1 MTEQIKIPTHT
12 RVVIIGGGII
22 GCSTAYHLAKE
33 GWRDVVLIERAK
45 LTSGSTF
52 HAAGLVGQLRSNA
65 NVTRLLTQSVDLYKN
80 LEEETGLATGWKMSG
95 CLRLACNEQR
105 MIDYKR
111 QATTAR
117 SFGLEMEILS
127 AQECQEKWPIMD
139 GSDVIGGSFMP
150 TDGQANPSDIT
161 QALAKGARKGGVK
174 IIEDCAV
181 TAINSLEGKVTGV
194 RTSQGDI
201 LCDVVVNC
209 AGQWAREVG
218 ELAGVNV
225 PLVSVEHQYMI
236 TEEVEGLSRDMPTI
250 RDPDRRIYFK
260 EEVGGLVAG
269 VYEPNPKPWAVDGI
283 PKGFHFTL
291 LDSDWGHFE
300 PAVAECIARV
310 PALEKTCIKDL
321 VNGPESFTPDGNFI
335 LGEAPELENFYVGAG
350 FNAFGIASGGGAGKA
365 LAEWIVAGEPP
376 MDLWPVD
383 IRRFGPHHKDVNW
396 VRARTLELYSKHYTL
411 PWPFEEHTSGRPNQ
425 TSKLYE
431 MLKSKNACFGEKMG
445 WERPNWFASE
455 KQKPED
461 QYSFGRQNWF
471 EDVGEEHHAVRT
483 KAGLFDQSS
492 FAKFEMKGPDAERAL
507 NWISAGNIAK
517 SAGSLTYT
525 QMLNSRGGIECD
537 LTIAKLAEDH
547 FYIVT
552 GTGFRSHDFTW
563 IKRNIPKKSRVEFHD
578 VTESKFT
585 LSLMGPN
592 ARNILQ
598 ALTKTDISNDA
609 FKFATCQ
616 TLTLNGCEVLAL
628 RVTYVGELGW
638 ELHGNRED
646 AIAVYN
652 ALMQAGAAQG
662 LKDCGYRA
670 IESLRLEKGYRAWG
684 ADIGPDHTPDQA
696 GLGWALKMK
705 SNIPFLGR
713 DASADIRS
721 RPLTKRLAC
730 FTIEDPSVILLGRE
744 TIYRNGVRV
753 GWLSSAGWGYTVQKN
768 IGYGYVRSE
777 QGVDDEYLTSGTY
790 ELEVAT
796 NRIKC
801 ELQQEILYDPKNQR
815 VKS

>member
-194 RTSQGDI
+194 CTSQGDI
-201 LCDVVVNC
+201 TCDVVVNC

-291 LDSDWGHFE
+291 LDSDWDHFE

-310 PALEKTCIKDL
+310 PALEKTGIKDL

-411 PWPFEEHTSGRPNQ
+411 AWPFEEHTSGRPNQ

-471 EDVGEEHHAVRT
+471 EVVGEEHHAVRT

-492 FAKFEMKGPDAERAL
+492 FAKFEMKGPDAEQAL

-517 SAGSLTYT
+517 PAGSLTYT

-537 LTIAKLAEDH
+537 LTVAKLAEDH